1 MKKIFVFILTI
12 VVLIPF
18 GASYAQSD
26 QYERHIDSL
35 CRSGLY
41 EEAYQYAKQRWQSL
55 SPDKSQAYKDAT
67 ADYYGTAYM
76 LEMIY
81 RYQEKFEEALTLNEE
96 MLALR
101 KAKTDYFA
109 IRNKIVCYSGLG
121 NYEKAAENRA
131 LLYKAYKKNKLPCE
145 YELCHYYN
153 FDFFKMDTLNIWGYE
168 WYDKLP
174 KNRFS
179 TSFTKVVY
187 YVYST
192 NPDGSDKDQLYRLH
206 LIMFH
211 GTNVPFDY
219 IMEKH
224 ISTENGESRSSLYAY
239 TYKENIDYEKLH
251 NDVKEIVKGGKKN
264 DTQQRACY
272 KPIEDF
278 SLDSVN
284 VSAEG
289 VEAREK
295 TEYVSTEPYQE
306 FKLFHGEYK
315 QLNISLNGTVKSVVQ
330 TVVPTSVLK
339 YEKSSESVYAQQQTW
354 LFSKFGNLIYCDI
367 YKILLKNIHEYD
379 INSSKILSEDEYDF
393 IALLTSYFFD
403 ATGRLNQVV
412 EDADGH
418 DVGFEYDQNGH
429 LTKISTYYREY
440 DRLSEEV
447 ITLNEKGKPVRVEE
461 FVYKDELKSRKCP
474 SDLGPSGVKSVGVID
489 TYCYDD
495 RGNRVA
501 HQMNNGNT
509 AKWMDAF
516 VYDNLNNM
524 IFEGRC
530 DGYDGNNRTCK
541 CKGFRKNKGYEY
553 DDQHNM
559 IREYSIGDWKPE
571 GWDNYYQYD
580 SAGRETESKY
590 YDVRGSQHTLDLH
603 IQTSY
608 DSAGRMVKKEALL
621 GDFRINEAIFDY
633 IMADLEEWTYDE
645 YGNLVEHVAYQSND
659 SRQYKIVRYQYTY
672 DQQGN
677 WIKRIRYEGR
687 SKDSMTVTEILERQ
701 IQYY

>member
-1 MKKIFVFILTI
+1 
-12 VVLIPF
+12 
-18 GASYAQSD
+18 
-26 QYERHIDSL
+26 
-35 CRSGLY
+35 
-41 EEAYQYAKQRWQSL
+41 
-55 SPDKSQAYKDAT
+55 
-67 ADYYGTAYM
+67 
-76 LEMIY
+76 
-81 RYQEKFEEALTLNEE
+81 
-96 MLALR
+96 
-101 KAKTDYFA
+101 
-109 IRNKIVCYSGLG
+109 
-121 NYEKAAENRA
+121 
-131 LLYKAYKKNKLPCE
+131 
-145 YELCHYYN
+145 
-153 FDFFKMDTLNIWGYE
+153 
-168 WYDKLP
+168 
-174 KNRFS
+174 
-179 TSFTKVVY
+179 
-187 YVYST
+187 
-192 NPDGSDKDQLYRLH
+192 
-206 LIMFH
+206 MFH
-211 GTNVPFDY
+211 GTDMPFDY
-219 IMEKH
+219 IMTKY
-224 ISTENGESRSSLYAY
+224 IPTENGELRQSMYKY

-251 NDVKEIVKGGKKN
+251 NDVEEIVMGGKKT
-264 DTQQRACY
+264 DTQQSTRY
-272 KPIEDF
+272 KPIEHF
-278 SLDSVN
+278 NPDSVS
-284 VSAEG
+284 VS
-289 VEAREK
+289 VETVEPREK
-295 TEYVSTEPYQE
+295 TEYVAEKPY
-306 FKLFHGEYK
+306 KEYDIGYDVIVSSYK
-315 QLNISLNGTVKSVVQ
+315 YNELNISLNESVKSVVQ

-447 ITLNEKGKPVRVEE
+447 ITLNEKGKPVRVEK

-501 HQMNNGNT
+501 HQMNNGKR
-509 AKWMDAF
+509 AHWMDAF

-559 IREYSIGDWKPE
+559 IREYSIGDWKPS
-571 GWDNYYQYD
+571 GWDYYYQYD
-580 SAGRETESKY
+580 SAGREIEYKHYDLLGSKRTF
-590 YDVRGSQHTLDLH
+590 DRH
-603 IQTSY
+603 IQTTY
-608 DSAGRMVKKEALL
+608 DSDGRMVKKKALL
-621 GDFRINEAIFDY
+621 GDFRINEAVFDY
-633 IMADLEEWTYDE
+633 IMADLEEWMYDE
-645 YGNLVEHVAYQSND
+645 HGNLVEHVAYQSND
-659 SRQYKIVRYQYTY
+659 SRPYKIVRWQYAY

-677 WIKRIRYEGR
+677 WVKRIRYEGR